1 MELNCSRTKKTM
13 LNAIASLMD
22 HFVIIMIKFA
32 SRYIFIFTLGKQY
45 LGVSALFSSIIT
57 ILSLA
62 DLGFGIALL
71 QALYKPLA
79 QKDERSI
86 CKILKFYS
94 KVYMVISIAVI
105 AVGLILLPFLR
116 WIIADKGT
124 NGIKYINIIYILFIL
139 QSASS
144 YLFIRKLFLLLIKK
158 MMGLH
163 L

>member
-1 MELNCSRTKKTM
+1 MELNYSRTKKTM

-62 DLGFGIALL
+62 DLGFGIALP

-94 KVYMVISIAVI
+94 KVYTVISIAVI

-116 WIIADKGT
+116 WI
-124 NGIKYINIIYILFIL
+124 LFIFCL
-139 QSASS
+139 YYNQLLRI

-158 MMGLH
+158 IIVLH